1 MLEWTPEEILWIRIL
16 FFGNLYLYSPEVLE
30 GIIMYAFAACGPP
43 ISWKICFN
51 SSQAKPFFRPHK
63 EFVKFGAEGMW
74 AGKCFPLILVPG
86 GSDRLSPPIMQD
98 IPGILCVYCKM
109 GDHMLSS
116 TCCQNQKKCP
126 WDSFLLDPFFPFPE
140 RASFWKAF
148 QTHLEIQAWLP
159 LEYASEDS
167 SAFFHQTQNAK
178 MELPLYTQV
187 IICTKHQWITHI
199 IPVSNLCFPRKSSF
213 KRKTEKTFPP

>member
-1 MLEWTPEEILWIRIL
+1 MLEWTPEEIPWIRIL

-30 GIIMYAFAACGPP
+30 GIIIYAFGACGPP

-63 EFVKFGAEGMW
+63 EFVKFGGEGMRGW
-74 AGKCFPLILVPG
+74 EMFSSDSGTRWFWSSFPAYNA
-86 GSDRLSPPIMQD
+86 RYTWYIM
-98 IPGILCVYCKM
+98 YTAKW

-140 RASFWKAF
+140 RASFWKRIWRYK
-148 QTHLEIQAWLP
+148 LGCL
-159 LEYASEDS
+159 
-167 SAFFHQTQNAK
+167 
-178 MELPLYTQV
+178 
-187 IICTKHQWITHI
+187 
-199 IPVSNLCFPRKSSF
+199 
-213 KRKTEKTFPP
+213 